1 MRNALLNPN
10 KIPRGHKEDG
20 AIMSKVLP
28 INENSQ
34 ISFSKLSFPYTST
47 GLAWIGKIRSVSV
60 VMKKIPIRIRT
71 LFGIRYRIMNH
82 EFGN

>member
-1 MRNALLNPN
+1 MNPN

-20 AIMSKVLP
+20 AIMSPVIP
-28 INENSQ
+28 INENSHM
-34 ISFSKLSFPYTST
+34 SFSKLSFPYTST
-47 GLAWIGKIRSVSV
+47 GVVQIGEIRSVSV

-82 EFGN
+82 ESGN